1 LADVLGAI
9 AERIPQDEAAR
20 IVPVLLAALK
30 DDHEGR
36 ISGTLADS
44 VAAFADHAT
53 AADAARAAA
62 ILASALTREMRADV
76 DNRLAK
82 ALAKFAG
89 RMKADDAAKL
99 CSHAARVLANRLEN
113 EENPFPAR
121 AIGRMVYNNATPDE
135 RPPRA
140 FAILSLTA
148 YMKGAEA
155 DQLGREVI
163 RTLLRRLNAPDDS
176 MVLLL
181 PRLDPKTAGAL
192 AREFALRLCSENDL
206 AWDGLSA
213 VLTDHGHAPPDPHLI
228 GSRQPLS
235 ESLPCRLATQDL
247 VELLKMPTC
256 FGEARRVILHHLS
269 NRYGRRFANHWTFV
283 RFAREQGLGLDF
295 TTPPIRPDPKES
307 LERMLQA
314 LDRSDTK

>member
-1 LADVLGAI
+1 MATALGQRNTGIGRRGDLADVLGAI
-9 AERIPQDEAAR
+9 AERIPQDEAAK

-44 VAAFADHAT
+44 LAAFADHAS

-76 DNRLAK
+76 DYRPWEQADVDYRLAK

-89 RMKADDAAKL
+89 RMEAADAAKVR
-99 CSHAARVLANRLEN
+99 SHPARVLANKIED
-113 EENPFPAR
+113 EKNPQPAR
-121 AIGRMVYNNATPDE
+121 TIGCMVYNNDTPDE
-135 RPPRA
+135 RSRRA

-148 YMKGAEA
+148 YMRGAEA
-155 DQLGREVI
+155 DQLRREVI

-176 MVLLL
+176 MVLLF
-181 PRLDPKTAGAL
+181 PRLDPKAAGAL

-228 GSRQPLS
+228 GARQPTS
-235 ESLPCRLATQDL
+235 ESLPCRLVTQDL
-247 VELLKMPTC
+247 VELLSPD
-256 FGEARRVILHHLS
+256 FSPYVLNRVAFYVISVCSADVYTITLMAT
-269 NRYGRRFANHWTFV
+269 R
-283 RFAREQGLGLDF
+283 
-295 TTPPIRPDPKES
+295 
-307 LERMLQA
+307 
-314 LDRSDTK
+314 